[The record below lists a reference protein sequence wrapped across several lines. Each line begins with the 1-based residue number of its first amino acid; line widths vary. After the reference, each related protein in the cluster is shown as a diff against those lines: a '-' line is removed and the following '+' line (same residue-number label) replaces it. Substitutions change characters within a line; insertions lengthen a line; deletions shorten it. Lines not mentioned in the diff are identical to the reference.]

1 MTALFILA
9 AGVAWLGASV
19 TALSEARRGLAL
31 GLVLTGTGLA
41 GVDLATHRP
50 LAALLLAISAVL
62 AALLRLRDGSVGW
75 GVLPA
80 GSTPGIILSVA
91 VLVGSL
97 VLGGTVLGGSGSS
110 AVVAPLAVS
119 VLAAVRLLSSRSRQA
134 ALATAAALALGLG
147 ALGGTGDVVAGCLAE
162 KDREIMRKKAPF
174 IDALLGKAEA
184 EAVMSVQG
192 QVGRTT

>member
-1 MTALFILA
+1 
-9 AGVAWLGASV
+9 VAWLGASV

-31 GLVLTGTGLA
+31 GLVLTGAGLA
-41 GVDLATHRP
+41 VVELATHRP

-80 GSTPGIILSVA
+80 GSTPGIVLSVA

-97 VLGGTVLGGSGSS
+97 VLAGTVLGGSGSA

-134 ALATAAALALGLG
+134 ALATASALALGLG
-147 ALGGTGDVVAGCLAE
+147 ALGGTGDVVAGSLVAVALAA
-162 KDREIMRKKAPF
+162 IPAS
-174 IDALLGKAEA
+174 EA
-184 EAVMSVQG
+184 KEVAA
-192 QVGRTT
+192 